1 MKKHH
6 IYSLISSIIS
16 LVVTCGLLIVC
27 LFAWYTNN
35 KNVSAS
41 GIVGSTADS
50 NYSFCLEMY
59 QNDEYSEIT
68 EKIKLGNLNPGDV
81 FYFRIKVS
89 NKSKDP
95 KADLNFNIKFSNVGS
110 KLIDKLVV
118 NDDYVSYNVSDK
130 KKVNLYE
137 IKDNKVI
144 TDSKENNVLYSING
158 DSSIS
163 LGDYKIEDVFMV
175 YPGVKSSDSFT
186 TDKNKLGLTSTEINV
201 KTIGDNE
208 SYYCYFA
215 LEFNS
220 EASLVTI
227 DGIES
232 SNAYMFQELIIKSI
246 DIREVK

>member
-50 NYSFCLEMY
+50 DYSFSLEMY
-59 QNDEYSEIT
+59 QTDKYMEFNVD
-68 EKIKLGNLNPGDV
+68 KIELSDLNPGDV
-81 FYFRIKVS
+81 FYFRIKVTK
-89 NKSKDP
+89 KSKDP
-95 KADLNFNIKFSNVGS
+95 KADLNFNIKFSNVES
-110 KLIDKLVV
+110 KLIDNLVV
-118 NDDYVSYNVSDK
+118 NGDYVSYNASNE

-137 IKDNKVI
+137 IKENKVTI
-144 TDSKENNVLYSING
+144 ENNVLYSIDN
-158 DSSIS
+158 SSIS
-163 LGDYKIEDVFMV
+163 LGDYKIENVFRV
-175 YPGVKSSDSFT
+175 YPDVKSDSFT
-186 TDKNKLGLTSTEINV
+186 TDKNKPGLTSTEINV
-201 KTIGDNE
+201 KTVEDSE

-220 EASLVTI
+220 EASLATI

>member
-35 KNVSAS
+35 KNVSAN

-50 NYSFCLEMY
+50 DYSFSLEIY
-59 QNDEYSEIT
+59 QNDHYSEINSK
-68 EKIKLGNLNPGDV
+68 KILGDLNPDDV

-89 NKSKDP
+89 KKSKDP
-95 KADLNFNIKFSNVGS
+95 KANLNFNIKFSNVES
-110 KLIDKLVV
+110 NLTNSLVV
-118 NDDYVSYNVSDK
+118 NNGYVSYNVYGE

-137 IKDNKVI
+137 IKDNKVTI
-144 TDSKENNVLYSING
+144 GTENKVLYNIEN
-158 DSSIS
+158 SSIS
-163 LGDYKIEDVFMV
+163 LASYKIEDVFKV
-175 YPGVKSSDSFT
+175 YPDLIKSNDSFT
-186 TDKNKLGLTSTEINV
+186 TDNNKPGLASTEINV
-201 KTIGDNE
+201 KTIEESN

-227 DGIES
+227 DGIKS

>member
-50 NYSFCLEMY
+50 DYSFSLEMY

-68 EKIKLGNLNPGDV
+68 EKIELGNLNPGDI
-81 FYFRIKVS
+81 FYFRIKVTK
-89 NKSKDP
+89 KSKDP
-95 KADLNFNIKFSNVGS
+95 KADLNFNIKFSNVKS
-110 KLIDKLVV
+110 NLIDKLVV

-144 TDSKENNVLYSING
+144 TDSKEKNVLYSINK

-175 YPGVKSSDSFT
+175 YPDVKSDDSFT
-186 TDKNKLGLTSTEINV
+186 TDQSKPKLTSEIEV
-201 KTIGDNE
+201 KTIGDTE
-208 SYYCYFA
+208 SWYCYFA

>member
-50 NYSFCLEMY
+50 DYSFSLEMY

-95 KADLNFNIKFSNVGS
+95 KADLNFNIKFSNVKS

-118 NDDYVSYNVSDK
+118 NDGYVSYNVSGE

-137 IKDNKVI
+137 IKENKVTI
-144 TDSKENNVLYSING
+144 GAENKVLYNIEN
-158 DSSIS
+158 SSIS
-163 LGDYKIEDVFMV
+163 LASYKIEDAFKV
-175 YPGVKSSDSFT
+175 YPDLKSNDSFT
-186 TDKNKLGLTSTEINV
+186 TDNNKPGLASTEINV
-201 KTIGDNE
+201 KTIEETN

-227 DGIES
+227 DGTES

>member
-50 NYSFCLEMY
+50 DYSFSLEMFL
-59 QNDEYSEIT
+59 NDKYSEINT
-68 EKIKLGNLNPGDV
+68 KISLRDLNPGDV
-81 FYFRIKVS
+81 FYFRIKVL

-95 KADLNFNIKFSNVGS
+95 KADLSFNIKCSNVES
-110 KLIDKLVV
+110 TLTNNLVV
-118 NDDYVSYNVSDK
+118 NKGYVSYNVSSE

-137 IKDNKVI
+137 IKENKVTI
-144 TDSKENNVLYSING
+144 GTENKVLYNIEN
-158 DSSIS
+158 SSIS
-163 LGDYKIEDVFMV
+163 LANYKIEDVFRV
-175 YPGVKSSDSFT
+175 YPNLIKSNDSFS
-186 TDKNKLGLTSTEINV
+186 TDNNKPGLASTEINV
-201 KTIGDNE
+201 KTIEETN
-208 SYYCYFA
+208 SYYCYFV

-227 DGIES
+227 DDTES

>member
-50 NYSFCLEMY
+50 DYSFSLEMFL
-59 QNDEYSEIT
+59 NDKYSEINT
-68 EKIKLGNLNPGDV
+68 KISLRDLNPGDV
-81 FYFRIKVS
+81 FYFRIKVL

-95 KADLNFNIKFSNVGS
+95 KADLSFNIKFSNVES
-110 KLIDKLVV
+110 NLTNNLVV
-118 NDDYVSYNVSDK
+118 NNGYVSYNVSSE

-137 IKDNKVI
+137 IKENKVTI
-144 TDSKENNVLYSING
+144 GTENKVLYNIEN
-158 DSSIS
+158 SSIS
-163 LGDYKIEDVFMV
+163 LANYKIEDVFRV
-175 YPGVKSSDSFT
+175 YPNLIKSNDSFS
-186 TDKNKLGLTSTEINV
+186 TDNNKPGLASTEINV
-201 KTIGDNE
+201 KTIEETN
-208 SYYCYFA
+208 SYYCYFV

-227 DGIES
+227 DDTES

>member
-35 KNVSAS
+35 KIVSAS

-50 NYSFCLEMY
+50 DYSFSLEMF
-59 QNDEYSEIT
+59 QNDKYSEINT
-68 EKIKLGNLNPGDV
+68 KISLRGLNPGDV
-81 FYFRIKVS
+81 FYFRIKVL

-95 KADLNFNIKFSNVGS
+95 KADLSFNIKFSNVES
-110 KLIDKLVV
+110 NLTNNLVV
-118 NDDYVSYNVSDK
+118 NNGYVSYNVSSE

-137 IKDNKVI
+137 IKENKVTI
-144 TDSKENNVLYSING
+144 GTENKVLYNIEN
-158 DSSIS
+158 SSIS
-163 LGDYKIEDVFMV
+163 LANYKIEDVFRV
-175 YPGVKSSDSFT
+175 YPNLIKSNDSFS
-186 TDKNKLGLTSTEINV
+186 TDNNKPGLASTEINV
-201 KTIGDNE
+201 KTIEETN
-208 SYYCYFA
+208 SYYCYFV

-227 DGIES
+227 DGTES